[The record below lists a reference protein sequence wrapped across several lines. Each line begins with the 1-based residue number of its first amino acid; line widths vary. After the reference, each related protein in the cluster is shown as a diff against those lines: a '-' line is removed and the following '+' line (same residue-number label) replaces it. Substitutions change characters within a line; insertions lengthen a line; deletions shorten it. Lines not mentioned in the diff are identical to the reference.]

1 MCVRRGCT
9 WDLAHYHPR
18 HRIDRTDCVIAG
30 VILTSLAAFAGGL
43 AVLHLSTLRPQ
54 E

>member
-30 VILTSLAAFAGGL
+30 VILTSLAAFFCGL
-43 AVLHLSTLRPQ
+43 DLLTYPQ